1 MRVAADDKR
10 LVVAITGAGQGIGRG
25 LALAFARGA
34 ARAVVVCDID
44 AQTCEQTAA
53 AVRGLGIEALARRAD
68 VTQADELIVV
78 SDAYTAEDRR
88 RSFDLI
94 AEAAGLPRTID

>member
-1 MRVAADDKR
+1 MVVGGPDRVK
-10 LVVAITGAGQGIGRG
+10 AGLQEI
-25 LALAFARGA
+25 
-34 ARAVVVCDID
+34 I
-44 AQTCEQTAA
+44 
-53 AVRGLGIEALARRAD
+53 D